1 MPSISPEK
9 LSQAEFP
16 EAAKE
21 LQQHVYLD
29 DIGSSRET
37 ATKAKL
43 IIHQPHWRAIL
54 EKAHLQIKTWMI
66 LAAPEKQQPKQSWLY
81 TNHIDA
87 LSSRKLTCRS
97 KRGLPIRRNWV
108 DQSIGNGERFT
119 DLYQRWHKQTDKFTF
134 KKNEFNELR
143 VLTERRC
150 LGLIGQL
157 WDPIGPCVAR
167 SNQAQNR
174 PKRIVELRL

>member
-1 MPSISPEK
+1 MLPDTAPNAINQSRK
-9 LSQAEFP
+9 AV
-16 EAAKE
+16 A
-21 LQQHVYLD
+21 
-29 DIGSSRET
+29 SSR
-37 ATKAKL
+37 KP
-43 IIHQPHWRAIL
+43 QRNFNNMC
-54 EKAHLQIKTWMI
+54 TWMI

-119 DLYQRWHKQTDKFTF
+119 DVYQRWHKQTDKFTF

-143 VLTERRC
+143 ILTERRC